1 MNLDNK
7 QKIAINAED
16 SNIVLL
22 SGAGVGKSCPN
33 STKIPTPKGWTTV
46 GEVKVGDYLFDRNG
60 NPTKVLGVY
69 PQGEREVYEI
79 TFGDGRK
86 AKCSKDHIWSYY
98 KIPNGKRLYS
108 KTLEEILLEGSS
120 KLNKYKNKAGKYC
133 YQIPLIEKA
142 KYPEREYSI
151 PPYILGLFLGDGSFR
166 EKAIMFSS
174 ENDFLPK
181 KIATIMNWDYY
192 RHKVNKYCWYF
203 KHKEIQ
209 KNGNYEFYRVKTSEF
224 LKIYPELINKK
235 SEEKFIPED
244 YLMGSVEQR
253 IELLRGL
260 LDTDGSIGEGGNIRY
275 TTVSEKLCKNILSL
289 IYSLGFKGGYYI
301 ENKGENKNKAY
312 HISIQCSNQEKPKL
326 FSVPKKYQRAIKI
339 SNKKISHYSNT
350 NPIIDIKK
358 LNYKE
363 EMTCFYVDNKEHLF
377 AINDWCITH
386 NTTVLTE
393 RVKFLR
399 NKGVP
404 AKDIVCISF
413 SNLAAE
419 EIRSRLDDEVCKEMF
434 IGTIHS
440 YANYILKTNGID
452 LSIDIN
458 MGKFDKILEK
468 ALTLP
473 KRKFIKVKHLLIDEF
488 QDTGDKEWEFIQ
500 HIPYENIYVLG
511 DERQCQPV
519 GTKILTI
526 KNEEKNIEDIKIGDT
541 IVGYSFDDGIFHNPL
556 EKKSQGAKVLDI
568 AHREYNDYLYTVKT
582 ENNHIS
588 SYTNNHITYVQIK
601 ELEKPL
607 YCLYLICNER
617 GRYYIGK
624 TTLYDK
630 DKKGKAYNGLRQR
643 MLAEKCSKGWV
654 LKVSFD
660 EKEILKDE
668 ALYSLKFGIPQIIF
682 NIKRAR
688 AYISEQGENYTEI
701 VDILHEEFNIEE
713 NAKKCL
719 DFFGKNINYPYT
731 KINDR
736 KYFKNN
742 SLTTIYACN
751 LIPEIMY
758 LAEFDQNTLKKKL
771 VSFELK
777 KEKVNTTVYSLETE
791 SHNYVADGILT
802 HNCIY
807 RFNGCTDQYL
817 KDCYYNPNFTTYY
830 LNTNYRCSPNF
841 VSFADEIVAS
851 LDKISPPTEVARKS
865 NGIFEK
871 TSFLNA
877 LEECQWQGNYR
888 QWAILCRTN
897 AEIESVSEILA
908 EKKIPFVTFK
918 NSELSFQ
925 EKQELLKK
933 DAIKLLTI
941 HTSKGSTFDHV
952 IVVGAKLFNVE
963 ERCISYVA
971 ATRAKYTLFW
981 CPQFKKKRNQPKTSP
996 STTKKMTQKTG
1007 VKMVQF

>member
-16 SNIVLL
+16 NNIVLL
-22 SGAGVGKSCPN
+22 SSAGSGKSCPD
-33 STKIPTPKGWTTV
+33 STPLPTPNGWTTV
-46 GEVKVGDYLFDRNG
+46 GEVKVGDYLFDRRG

-79 TFGDGRK
+79 TFRDKRK
-86 AKCSKDHIWSYY
+86 ARCSIDHIWSVHKSTWKDKNDFRDYTLKQILEDEWVIEDERGY
-98 KIPNGKRLYS
+98 KSYLFSIPCSKAVKYENNKKLKVNPYLFGVFLGEGCCQEQDLTLFSSKEELIIRVQKILNSPQLYKEQLSCEWTFYKDLNNNRFKTQEILGEYKESICCRSYEKSIPDDFKYSSIEDRYELIRGLMDTKGIITRARGEYHVRFSTMSPKLRDDFIEVMGSLGYVCSYKTNKRSDKYTLGEAYEIIINIPN
-108 KTLEEILLEGSS
+108 
-120 KLNKYKNKAGKYC
+120 A
-133 YQIPLIEKA
+133 EK
-142 KYPEREYSI
+142 
-151 PPYILGLFLGDGSFR
+151 
-166 EKAIMFSS
+166 
-174 ENDFLPK
+174 
-181 KIATIMNWDYY
+181 
-192 RHKVNKYCWYF
+192 H
-203 KHKEIQ
+203 
-209 KNGNYEFYRVKTSEF
+209 
-224 LKIYPELINKK
+224 
-235 SEEKFIPED
+235 
-244 YLMGSVEQR
+244 
-253 IELLRGL
+253 
-260 LDTDGSIGEGGNIRY
+260 
-275 TTVSEKLCKNILSL
+275 
-289 IYSLGFKGGYYI
+289 
-301 ENKGENKNKAY
+301 
-312 HISIQCSNQEKPKL
+312 KL
-326 FSVPKKYQRAIKI
+326 FSLSEKKEIALECKDRKQNQNFDR
-339 SNKKISHYSNT
+339 T
-350 NPIIDIKK
+350 TIINIKK
-358 LNYKE
+358 LDYKE
-363 EMTCFYVDNKEHLF
+363 EMTCFYVDNDEHLF
-377 AINDWCITH
+377 LINNFLCTH

-473 KRKFIKVKHLLIDEF
+473 RRKFIKVKHLLIDEF

-511 DERQCQPV
+511 DERQCQPA
-519 GTKILTI
+519 GTKVLTI
-526 KNEEKNIEDIKIGDT
+526 ENEEKNIEDIKIGDT

-582 ENNHIS
+582 ENNNIS

-607 YCLYLICNER
+607 YCLFLICNER

-630 DKKGKAYNGLRQR
+630 DKKGKAYNGLRQK

-668 ALYSLKFGIPQIIF
+668 VLYSLEFGIPQLIF

-701 VDILHEEFNIEE
+701 IDILYEEFNIEE

-736 KYFKNN
+736 KYFKQN

-758 LAEFDQNTLKKKL
+758 LAEFDQITLKKKI

-807 RFNGCTDQYL
+807 RFNGCSDQYL

-981 CPQFKKKRNQPKTSP
+981 CPQFKKKRNQPKTSL

>member
-22 SGAGVGKSCPN
+22 SGAGVGKAHPD
-33 STKIPTPKGWTTV
+33 STPLPTPKGWTTV
-46 GEVKVGDYLFDRNG
+46 GEVKVGDYLFDRRG

-79 TFGDGRK
+79 TFGDKRK
-86 AKCSKDHIWSYY
+86 AKCSIDHIWTVHKS
-98 KIPNGKRLYS
+98 
-108 KTLEEILLEGSS
+108 TW
-120 KLNKYKNKAGKYC
+120 KNKNDFREYTLK
-133 YQIPLIEKA
+133 QILEDKWETIDHRGHKSHLFSIPCSEA
-142 KYPEREYSI
+142 VKYPKKALKVN
-151 PPYILGLFLGDGSFR
+151 PYLFGVFLGDGCCR
-166 EKAIMFSS
+166 AKALTLSS
-174 ENDFLPK
+174 NDEE
-181 KIATIMNWDYY
+181 IVHHIMNILNISEVYKD
-192 RHKVNKYCWYF
+192 
-203 KHKEIQ
+203 KHNYNWRFYKDSEHQFSTKEIL
-209 KNGNYEFYRVKTSEF
+209 GDYEKSICCYSYEKSIPDDFKYSSIEDR
-224 LKIYPELINKK
+224 YELI
-235 SEEKFIPED
+235 
-244 YLMGSVEQR
+244 
-253 IELLRGL
+253 RGL
-260 LDTDGSIGEGGNIRY
+260 MDTDGSITRDEGRYHVSFSTTSPKLRDDFIEVMGSLGYVCSYRTDKRSGKYTLGEAYDIKINIPN
-275 TTVSEKLCKNILSL
+275 SEK
-289 IYSLGFKGGYYI
+289 
-301 ENKGENKNKAY
+301 
-312 HISIQCSNQEKPKL
+312 HKL
-326 FSVPKKYQRAIKI
+326 FSLSRKKEIALECKD
-339 SNKKISHYSNT
+339 KKQNRNYDRT
-350 NPIIDIKK
+350 TIINIEK
-358 LNYKE
+358 LDYKE
-363 EMTCFYVDNKEHLF
+363 EMTCFYVDNDEHLF
-377 AINDWCITH
+377 LINDWCVTH

-419 EIRSRLDDEVCKEMF
+419 EIRSRLDDEICKEMF

-511 DERQCQPV
+511 DERQCQPA
-519 GTKILTI
+519 GTKVFLRNGII
-526 KNEEKNIEDIKIGDT
+526 KNIEDVKPGDSVIWYDNNKSYVSGVNIQT
-541 IVGYSFDDGIFHNPL
+541 NSI
-556 EKKSQGAKVLDI
+556 EKKVLRTCVRDFVNEELITITTENGFKSQYTPNHICFAKLKKG
-568 AHREYNDYLYTVKT
+568 EYNHAVYLMCDNNNRFRVGKIPLTSTNSCHKNPWRDKMYKEGCTKIWLLKSFKT
-582 ENNHIS
+582 DKEARVLEQKIS
-588 SYTNNHITYVQIK
+588 YKYSIPQVYWQ
-601 ELEKPL
+601 L
-607 YCLYLICNER
+607 
-617 GRYYIGK
+617 
-624 TTLYDK
+624 D
-630 DKKGKAYNGLRQR
+630 
-643 MLAEKCSKGWV
+643 
-654 LKVSFD
+654 KVSWT
-660 EKEILKDE
+660 KEDIDYIYEDLDTYNSAQKCLKDYHRDIRYPLLNKE
-668 ALYSLKFGIPQIIF
+668 EINADRNHFACNAVSEIYAINLMPECMEMIVYDTSVKSKKRYETIK
-682 NIKRAR
+682 NIEYK
-688 AYISEQGENYTEI
+688 YISEPI
-701 VDILHEEFNIEE
+701 
-713 NAKKCL
+713 K
-719 DFFGKNINYPYT
+719 
-731 KINDR
+731 
-736 KYFKNN
+736 
-742 SLTTIYACN
+742 
-751 LIPEIMY
+751 
-758 LAEFDQNTLKKKL
+758 
-771 VSFELK
+771 
-777 KEKVNTTVYSLETE
+777 VYSLDVEGKT
-791 SHNYVADGILT
+791 YVADGIVT

-981 CPQFKKKRNQPKTSP
+981 CPQFKKKRNQPKTSL

>member
-22 SGAGVGKSCPN
+22 SSAGSGKACPN

-108 KTLEEILLEGSS
+108 KTLEEIFLEGSS

-203 KHKEIQ
+203 KRKEIQ

-500 HIPYENIYVLG
+500 YIPYENIYLLG
-511 DERQCQPV
+511 DERQ
-519 GTKILTI
+519 
-526 KNEEKNIEDIKIGDT
+526 
-541 IVGYSFDDGIFHNPL
+541 
-556 EKKSQGAKVLDI
+556 
-568 AHREYNDYLYTVKT
+568 
-582 ENNHIS
+582 
-588 SYTNNHITYVQIK
+588 
-601 ELEKPL
+601 
-607 YCLYLICNER
+607 
-617 GRYYIGK
+617 
-624 TTLYDK
+624 
-630 DKKGKAYNGLRQR
+630 
-643 MLAEKCSKGWV
+643 
-654 LKVSFD
+654 
-660 EKEILKDE
+660 
-668 ALYSLKFGIPQIIF
+668 
-682 NIKRAR
+682 
-688 AYISEQGENYTEI
+688 
-701 VDILHEEFNIEE
+701 
-713 NAKKCL
+713 
-719 DFFGKNINYPYT
+719 
-731 KINDR
+731 
-736 KYFKNN
+736 
-742 SLTTIYACN
+742 
-751 LIPEIMY
+751 
-758 LAEFDQNTLKKKL
+758 
-771 VSFELK
+771 
-777 KEKVNTTVYSLETE
+777 
-791 SHNYVADGILT
+791 
-802 HNCIY
+802 CIY

-851 LDKISPPTEVARKS
+851 LDKISPPTKVARKS
-865 NGIFEK
+865 NGVFEK

-925 EKQELLKK
+925 EKQDLLKK

-981 CPQFKKKRNQPKTSP
+981 CPQFKKKRNQPKTPP

>member
-79 TFGDGRK
+79 TFRDKRK
-86 AKCSKDHIWSYY
+86 ARCSIDHIWTVHKSTWKDKNDFRDYTLKQILEDEWVIEDERGYKSY
-98 KIPNGKRLYS
+98 LF
-108 KTLEEILLEGSS
+108 
-120 KLNKYKNKAGKYC
+120 
-133 YQIPLIEKA
+133 
-142 KYPEREYSI
+142 SI
-151 PPYILGLFLGDGSFR
+151 PCSKVVKYENNKKLKVNPYLFGVFLGDGCCQ
-166 EKAIMFSS
+166 EQDLTLFSS
-174 ENDFLPK
+174 EEELIK
-181 KIATIMNWDYY
+181 RVQKILNSPQLYKEQSSYSWTFYKDLNNN
-192 RHKVNKYCWYF
+192 RF
-203 KHKEIQ
+203 KTKEIFGEY
-209 KNGNYEFYRVKTSEF
+209 KESICCRSYEKSIPDDFKYSSIEDR
-224 LKIYPELINKK
+224 YELI
-235 SEEKFIPED
+235 
-244 YLMGSVEQR
+244 
-253 IELLRGL
+253 RGL
-260 LDTDGSIGEGGNIRY
+260 MDTDGIITRARGEYHVRFSTI
-275 TTVSEKLCKNILSL
+275 SPKLRDDFIEVMG
-289 IYSLGFKGGYYI
+289 SLGYVCSY
-301 ENKGENKNKAY
+301 ETNKRSDKYTLREAY
-312 HISIQCSNQEKPKL
+312 EIIINIPNAGKHKL
-326 FSVPKKYQRAIKI
+326 FSLSEKKEIALECKDRKQNQNFDR
-339 SNKKISHYSNT
+339 T
-350 NPIIDIKK
+350 TIINIEK
-358 LNYKE
+358 LDYKE
-363 EMTCFYVDNKEHLF
+363 EMTCFYVDNDEHLF
-377 AINDWCITH
+377 LINNFLCTH

-511 DERQCQPV
+511 DERQC
-519 GTKILTI
+519 
-526 KNEEKNIEDIKIGDT
+526 
-541 IVGYSFDDGIFHNPL
+541 
-556 EKKSQGAKVLDI
+556 
-568 AHREYNDYLYTVKT
+568 
-582 ENNHIS
+582 
-588 SYTNNHITYVQIK
+588 
-601 ELEKPL
+601 
-607 YCLYLICNER
+607 
-617 GRYYIGK
+617 
-624 TTLYDK
+624 
-630 DKKGKAYNGLRQR
+630 
-643 MLAEKCSKGWV
+643 
-654 LKVSFD
+654 
-660 EKEILKDE
+660 
-668 ALYSLKFGIPQIIF
+668 
-682 NIKRAR
+682 
-688 AYISEQGENYTEI
+688 
-701 VDILHEEFNIEE
+701 
-713 NAKKCL
+713 
-719 DFFGKNINYPYT
+719 
-731 KINDR
+731 
-736 KYFKNN
+736 
-742 SLTTIYACN
+742 
-751 LIPEIMY
+751 
-758 LAEFDQNTLKKKL
+758 
-771 VSFELK
+771 
-777 KEKVNTTVYSLETE
+777 
-791 SHNYVADGILT
+791 
-802 HNCIY
+802 IY

-865 NGIFEK
+865 NGVFEK